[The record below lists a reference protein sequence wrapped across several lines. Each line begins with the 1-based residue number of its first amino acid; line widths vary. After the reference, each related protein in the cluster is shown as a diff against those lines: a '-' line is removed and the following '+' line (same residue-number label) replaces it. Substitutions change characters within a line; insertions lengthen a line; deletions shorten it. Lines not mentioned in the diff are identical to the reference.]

1 MTAAPPVLSPSSII
15 LLPSSHCVIFPQGK
29 IQRAFSKMFLF
40 FIFYS
45 FKNSMIL
52 KLPDLKVKGWECPYC
67 LRLFTIFRSVYQQ
80 FLHYKLEAVIWF
92 DEK

>member
-1 MTAAPPVLSPSSII
+1 
-15 LLPSSHCVIFPQGK
+15 
-29 IQRAFSKMFLF
+29 
-40 FIFYS
+40 
-45 FKNSMIL
+45 MIL